1 MVPKPNTVIPYDDLQ
16 WNESEGRFA
25 ALSDEELD
33 KILTTCLECDTDSE
47 ESALAVI
54 RWAEHIRVGNAIL
67 QGILNGRLG
76 ITMLEGMDEPK
87 FWDKE
92 EQRKEQTGEN

>member
-1 MVPKPNTVIPYDDLQ
+1 MIPKPNTVIPYDDLQ

-33 KILTTCLECDTDSE
+33 KILTTCLEGNVDSD
-47 ESALAVI
+47 ESAMVVV
-54 RWAEHIRVGNAIL
+54 RWAEHIRTGNAIL

-76 ITMLEGMDEPK
+76 ITMLDGMDEPG

-92 EQRKEQTGEN
+92 EEQQQKEEN